1 MMTATGWQHGRTKKQ
16 RNNNNGNDGGA
27 EKYRRCLLKSRDMD
41 EETFLKHKPYAGT
54 AKPSM
59 MRRRIGHDYASRCV
73 YLVTMTTE
81 GRRPLLGTLVGR
93 ADAPAGSADAPHVVL
108 TPLGERVRQ
117 AWMNNETYYP
127 GVRVLATMVMPDHLH
142 GILFFQ
148 EAGKVDLGKVIRG
161 FKAGCNKAYREIMG
175 LPRGGSIEGQGLPRG
190 GSIEGQGLP
199 RGGSMEGR
207 GRTVGY
213 DDTTCHQ
220 SAGGGEKRDREHG
233 MLWAP
238 EYNDHILEGAGE
250 LERWRNYLRDNPRRL
265 AVRREHPEFFR
276 VTFNLTVAGRTYSAI
291 GNRFLLDY
299 PRKME
304 VQCSRRLTKEEIETA
319 VKEKLAL
326 ARQGVVLVS
335 PRITEGEKAV
345 MDAALEARL
354 PLVFLS
360 PRGFNEYSRPGHRY
374 YEACA
379 EGRFLILAPWPH
391 QNRET
396 PLTRQMCLELNAM
409 AREICGE

>member
-1 MMTATGWQHGRTKKQ
+1 MMAATGWQHGRTKKQ

-41 EETFLKHKPYAGT
+41 EETFLKHKPYAGA

-93 ADAPAGSADAPHVVL
+93 ADAPAGSADAPLVVL

-175 LPRGGSIEGQGLPRG
+175 LPRGGSMEGQGLPRG
-190 GSIEGQGLP
+190 GSIEG
-199 RGGSMEGR
+199 R
-207 GRTVGY
+207 
-213 DDTTCHQ
+213 
-220 SAGGGEKRDREHG
+220 GEKRDREHG

-276 VTFNLTVAGRTYSAI
+276 VIFNLTVAGRTYSAI

-304 VQCSRRLTKEEIETA
+304 VQCSRRLTKEEIEAA
-319 VKEKLAL
+319 VNEKLAL
-326 ARQGVVLVS
+326 AREGVVLVS
-335 PRITEGEKAV
+335 PRISEGEKAV

>member
-1 MMTATGWQHGRTKKQ
+1 MMAATGWQHGRTKKQ

-27 EKYRRCLLKSRDMD
+27 EKYRRRLLKSRDMD
-41 EETFLKHKPYAGT
+41 EETFLKHKPYAGA

-175 LPRGGSIEGQGLPRG
+175 LPRGGSMEGQGLPRG
-190 GSIEGQGLP
+190 GSIEG
-199 RGGSMEGR
+199 R
-207 GRTVGY
+207 
-213 DDTTCHQ
+213 
-220 SAGGGEKRDREHG
+220 GEKRDREHG

-276 VTFNLTVAGRTYSAI
+276 VIFNLTVAGRTYSAI

-304 VQCSRRLTKEEIETA
+304 VQCSRRLTKEEIEAA
-319 VKEKLAL
+319 VNEKLAL
-326 ARQGVVLVS
+326 AREGVVLVS
-335 PRITEGEKAV
+335 PRISEGEKAV

>member
-1 MMTATGWQHGRTKKQ
+1 MMAATGWQHGRTKKQ

-41 EETFLKHKPYAGT
+41 EETFLKHKPYAGA

-93 ADAPAGSADAPHVVL
+93 ADAPAGSADAPLVVL

-175 LPRGGSIEGQGLPRG
+175 LPRGGSMEGQGLPRG
-190 GSIEGQGLP
+190 GSIEG
-199 RGGSMEGR
+199 R
-207 GRTVGY
+207 
-213 DDTTCHQ
+213 
-220 SAGGGEKRDREHG
+220 GEKRDREHG

-238 EYNDHILEGAGE
+238 EYNDQILEGAVE

-276 VTFNLTVAGRTYSAI
+276 VIFNLTVAGRTYSAI

-304 VQCSRRLTKEEIETA
+304 VQCSRRLTKEEIEAA
-319 VKEKLAL
+319 VNEKLAL
-326 ARQGVVLVS
+326 AREGVVLVS
-335 PRITEGEKAV
+335 PRISEGEKAV

>member
-1 MMTATGWQHGRTKKQ
+1 
-16 RNNNNGNDGGA
+16 
-27 EKYRRCLLKSRDMD
+27 MD
-41 EETFLKHKPYAGT
+41 EETFLKHKPFAGA

-93 ADAPAGSADAPHVVL
+93 ADAPTGSADAPHVVL

-142 GILFFQ
+142 GILFFK

-175 LPRGGSIEGQGLPRG
+175 LPRGGSIEGRG
-190 GSIEGQGLP
+190 DEGGGGIEG
-199 RGGSMEGR
+199 R
-207 GRTVGY
+207 
-213 DDTTCHQ
+213 
-220 SAGGGEKRDREHG
+220 GEKRDREHG

-265 AVRREHPEFFR
+265 AVRWEHPEFFR
-276 VTFNLTVAGRTYSAI
+276 VTFILTVAGRTYSAI

-304 VQCSRRLTKEEIETA
+304 VQCSRRLTKEEIEA
-319 VKEKLAL
+319 VVNEKLAM
-326 ARQGVVLVS
+326 AREGVVLVS
-335 PRITEGEKAV
+335 PRISEGEKAV

-379 EGRFLILAPWPH
+379 EGRFLILAPWPY

>member
-1 MMTATGWQHGRTKKQ
+1 
-16 RNNNNGNDGGA
+16 
-27 EKYRRCLLKSRDMD
+27 MD
-41 EETFLKHKPYAGT
+41 EETFLKHKPFAGA

-93 ADAPAGSADAPHVVL
+93 ADAPTGSADAPHVVL

-142 GILFFQ
+142 GFLFFK

-175 LPRGGSIEGQGLPRG
+175 LPRGGSIEGRG
-190 GSIEGQGLP
+190 D
-199 RGGSMEGR
+199 EGR
-207 GRTVGY
+207 G
-213 DDTTCHQ
+213 DE
-220 SAGGGEKRDREHG
+220 GGGGIEGRGEKRDREHG

-304 VQCSRRLTKEEIETA
+304 VQCSRRLTKEEIEA
-319 VKEKLAL
+319 VVNEKLAM
-326 ARQGVVLVS
+326 AREGVVLVS
-335 PRITEGEKAV
+335 PRISEGEKAV

>member
-1 MMTATGWQHGRTKKQ
+1 MEKQ

-27 EKYRRCLLKSRDMD
+27 EKYRRCLLKSKSMD
-41 EETFLKHKPYAGT
+41 EETFLKHKPFAGA

-142 GILFFQ
+142 GILFFL

-161 FKAGCNKAYREIMG
+161 FKAGCNKAYREIIG
-175 LPRGGSIEGQGLPRG
+175 LPRGGSIEGRG
-190 GSIEGQGLP
+190 DKGGGIE
-199 RGGSMEGR
+199 RR
-207 GRTVGY
+207 
-213 DDTTCHQ
+213 
-220 SAGGGEKRDREHG
+220 GEKRDREHG

-304 VQCSRRLTKEEIETA
+304 VQCSRRLTKEEIET
-319 VKEKLAL
+319 VVNEKLAM
-326 ARQGVVLVS
+326 AREGVVLVS
-335 PRITEGEKAV
+335 PRISVGEKAV

-379 EGRFLILAPWPH
+379 EGRFLILAPWPY